1 VTFLFFLSITLLNLL
16 KSKLPNLPD
25 NPFPKLDELPEN
37 IESLV
42 LVITPGLNLSSNL
55 GGLAFA
61 SDFGGS
67 LAPQLPQIGALS

>member
-1 VTFLFFLSITLLNLL
+1 ML
-16 KSKLPNLPD
+16 D